1 MQDTAQEDSR
11 NSRGYFKCQ
20 FGDCGLVFKTKA
32 TLKRYPTTV
41 IPITMFLIKEH
52 VKSLLN

>member
-11 NSRGYFKCQ
+11 NSLGYFKCQ